1 MHERKFVSNAMAFF
15 VGWCHISWIQDL
27 STLTAVGLGQH
38 GWAWGAIG
46 QVFLVFIFG
55 PVLTVVVVAGNSA
68 LHRRFSSAARV
79 EGRAELAPAP
89 AAEAV
94 RRRMAR
100 AAEGRASTR
109 SALLDARRAE
119 PRLLGDARRAKAAK
133 AAPPAGR
140 VNISSLGRSLT
151 RASGFVP

>member
-1 MHERKFVSNAMAFF
+1 MAGGDPSKRADDEYTQRSAVEKHFVTNAMAFF

-79 EGRAELAPAP
+79 EPAITPQRHLLTPFAEHDSADMDASAVPLPQPLSDAG
-89 AAEAV
+89 AAAGEAQPI
-94 RRRMAR
+94 
-100 AAEGRASTR
+100 GS
-109 SALLDARRAE
+109 
-119 PRLLGDARRAKAAK
+119 
-133 AAPPAGR
+133 R
-140 VNISSLGRSLT
+140 V
-151 RASGFVP
+151 